1 MGSLLKTI
9 MLGFGLLSV
18 SAVMR
23 LLVRRKLSER
33 NSFLWLIGAL
43 AVLALAVFPGILET
57 LAALVEVDYAPALLF
72 LLSTFMILA
81 ILLHQSIEISILQSR
96 LRELVEQVA
105 VMNYQQ
111 QEREAQQR
119 GISRSSMAE

>member
-1 MGSLLKTI
+1 MSSLLKMV

-18 SAVMR
+18 SAVIR
-23 LLVRRKLSER
+23 LLVRRRLSER
-33 NSFLWLIGAL
+33 NSFLWLLGAV
-43 AVLALAVFPGILET
+43 AVLALATFPGILEI
-57 LAALVEVDYAPALLF
+57 LADLLGVDYPPALLF

-81 ILLHQSIEISILQSR
+81 IVLHQSIEISSLQSR

-111 QEREAQQR
+111 QVREEQQR
-119 GISRSSMAE
+119 DLSGSNEP